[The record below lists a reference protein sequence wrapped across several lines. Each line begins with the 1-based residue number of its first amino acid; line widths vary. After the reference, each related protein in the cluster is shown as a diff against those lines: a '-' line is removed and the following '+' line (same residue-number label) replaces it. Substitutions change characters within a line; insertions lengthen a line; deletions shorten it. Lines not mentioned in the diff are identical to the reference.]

1 MAKTNSRVNRLKAI
15 ELLDVDNVAGDIEN
29 YLQTVELAEEFDKKI
44 TKIDDLIDEI
54 ATSCTDS
61 LTRKS
66 R

>member
-1 MAKTNSRVNRLKAI
+1 
-15 ELLDVDNVAGDIEN
+15 VAGDIEN

-61 LTRKS
+61 LTR
-66 R
+66 RLR

>member
-1 MAKTNSRVNRLKAI
+1 M
-15 ELLDVDNVAGDIEN
+15 AGDIEN

-61 LTRKS
+61 PTRRS